1 MAKLDFSSLKTAD
14 LRSVAPV
21 DESAIPRT
29 QQTSETESPVSASV
43 PETPVQSA
51 PAAPAVAVSAPAA
64 PVAKPAV
71 PTVHAAKKISLTG
84 LKSGGSSAV
93 SAAAPAPAAQQ
104 EVSAP
109 AAPVPVAHHAPA
121 AKKISLGTKPLISL
135 GTKKEEPVPAPVVEE
150 TPTAPVAEEVPAE
163 TVAEEERPLVE
174 GVDII
179 EAAKVIGT
187 EAEEKANEI
196 LTESLKDPEVA
207 KKEAEE
213 KAVAAV
219 VIPESEKEFF
229 PNLEMDDDFFKDP
242 LFEGIVPPKPDKKPE
257 VRQPIEMKKG
267 EPEAASAVAEE
278 APTAEAAVETPS
290 ETVAETVVEVS
301 VETVEEAVAEVSEPT
316 VETPSEPVA
325 EEVPATEAATPE
337 AYVETVAKD
346 LSAER
351 KGGLAKLFGERK
363 VLVRA
368 MAGFF
373 ALAVVGVGAFSFVS
387 PSIKTSGPESV
398 PPGTG
403 SEIQNPI
410 PKYVP
415 EGETKI
421 LGEGVRVF
429 TGRRPNGH
437 KRKNVVPV
445 ANSGAV
451 SATGSQLP
459 AASGSMVG
467 SGAQMTETLT
477 GNVVQST
484 DSGTSA
490 QLPASSGTGSPQ
502 GVPMP
507 PAPPSDPEAQ
517 PAQAPTAV
525 PQPPV
530 PQTK

>member
-187 EAEEKANEI
+187 EAETG
-196 LTESLKDPEVA
+196 LS
-207 KKEAEE
+207 
-213 KAVAAV
+213 
-219 VIPESEKEFF
+219 
-229 PNLEMDDDFFKDP
+229 
-242 LFEGIVPPKPDKKPE
+242 
-257 VRQPIEMKKG
+257 
-267 EPEAASAVAEE
+267 
-278 APTAEAAVETPS
+278 
-290 ETVAETVVEVS
+290 
-301 VETVEEAVAEVSEPT
+301 VSE
-316 VETPSEPVA
+316 VC
-325 EEVPATEAATPE
+325 
-337 AYVETVAKD
+337 
-346 LSAER
+346 
-351 KGGLAKLFGERK
+351 
-363 VLVRA
+363 
-368 MAGFF
+368 
-373 ALAVVGVGAFSFVS
+373 
-387 PSIKTSGPESV
+387 
-398 PPGTG
+398 
-403 SEIQNPI
+403 
-410 PKYVP
+410 
-415 EGETKI
+415 
-421 LGEGVRVF
+421 
-429 TGRRPNGH
+429 
-437 KRKNVVPV
+437 
-445 ANSGAV
+445 
-451 SATGSQLP
+451 
-459 AASGSMVG
+459 
-467 SGAQMTETLT
+467 
-477 GNVVQST
+477 
-484 DSGTSA
+484 
-490 QLPASSGTGSPQ
+490 
-502 GVPMP
+502 
-507 PAPPSDPEAQ
+507 
-517 PAQAPTAV
+517 
-525 PQPPV
+525 
-530 PQTK
+530 